1 MARMTVQAASAGAI
15 PAAREQSLVERAR
28 RMDPEAW
35 DEIFCSHHEAIHRYI
50 TLRLND
56 ASAAEDLA
64 ADVFVEAVK
73 SIGRYRYRGIAFRA
87 WLYRIAHNLTADH
100 RRRMARRPSVPMPE
114 LEPVECT
121 TGDFAP
127 LLANRDAVRGAL
139 EQLTDEQ
146 QQVVVLRFFEGLSVT
161 EVAEATG
168 RREGAV
174 KALQH
179 RALRRMKTLMEARDA

>member
-1 MARMTVQAASAGAI
+1 MTLQAASAGTI
-15 PAAREQSLVERAR
+15 PAAREQTLVERAR

-35 DEIFCSHHEAIHRYI
+35 DEIFYSHHEAIHRYI

-56 ASAAEDLA
+56 AATAEDLA
-64 ADVFVEAVK
+64 ADVFVEAVR

-100 RRRMARRPSVPMPE
+100 RRRLARRPVMPMVDFDSALGAE
-114 LEPVECT
+114 
-121 TGDFAP
+121 GDFAP
-127 LLANRDAVRGAL
+127 GVASRDEVRGAL
-139 EQLTDEQ
+139 ERLTDEQ
-146 QQVVVLRFFEGLSVT
+146 QQVVVLRFYEGLSVA

-179 RALRRMKTLMEARDA
+179 RALKRMKALLEGWDG

>member
-1 MARMTVQAASAGAI
+1 MAGMTLQAAAAGAM
-15 PAAREQSLVERAR
+15 PAGREQSLVERAR

-56 ASAAEDLA
+56 PCAAEDLA

-87 WLYRIAHNLTADH
+87 WLYRIAHNLTADY
-100 RRRMARRPSVPMPE
+100 RRRQARRPSVPMPE
-114 LEPVECT
+114 AEPIECA
-121 TGDFAP
+121 TGDFTP
-127 LLANRDAVRGAL
+127 MLASRDELRGAI
-139 EQLTDEQ
+139 QRLTEEQ
-146 QQVVVLRFFEGLSVT
+146 QQVVVLRFYEGLSLA

-168 RREGAV
+168 RRAGAV

-179 RALRRMKTLMEARDA
+179 RALKRMKSLMEADDA